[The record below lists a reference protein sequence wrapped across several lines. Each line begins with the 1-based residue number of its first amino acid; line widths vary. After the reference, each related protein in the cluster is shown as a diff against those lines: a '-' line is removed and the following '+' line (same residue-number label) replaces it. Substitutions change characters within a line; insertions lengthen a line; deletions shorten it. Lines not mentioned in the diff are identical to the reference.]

1 MLTERQKKIMIAIVE
16 SYTEN
21 ESSEPVGSSTL
32 SKLSGLDYSTATLRN
47 EMATLEELG
56 YLEKTH
62 TSSGRVPTEKG
73 YRLYVDELMNA
84 TPLVDEVED
93 QVSRLF
99 MDSKLDKKQTAATI
113 LKTIVENKDFSYGAI
128 ILEKTAYNSRIK
140 KLDFVHLK
148 KFKGL
153 FLMVTDQGLVLS
165 REVNIPE
172 GINITNIS
180 NVTTYLDEKLHDVL
194 LNDFKNAKRFEFSD
208 EGFFDYMSNALAVV
222 EFCINNFQR
231 LVDDKKT
238 IIGQYNILKHHDF
251 ADLQLAQEYLETL
264 KNESIY
270 QIVEFDNG
278 PIPVIGNLDNANIT
292 IKIGSEHSLKV
303 MQHCSSITAYYQSR
317 NGTGAITVF
326 GPLRMKYRYVVAL
339 LNGIVQNMK

>member
-1 MLTERQKKIMIAIVE
+1 
-16 SYTEN
+16 
-21 ESSEPVGSSTL
+21 
-32 SKLSGLDYSTATLRN
+32 
-47 EMATLEELG
+47 
-56 YLEKTH
+56 
-62 TSSGRVPTEKG
+62 
-73 YRLYVDELMNA
+73 
-84 TPLVDEVED
+84 
-93 QVSRLF
+93 
-99 MDSKLDKKQTAATI
+99 
-113 LKTIVENKDFSYGAI
+113 
-128 ILEKTAYNSRIK
+128 
-140 KLDFVHLK
+140 
-148 KFKGL
+148 
-153 FLMVTDQGLVLS
+153 MVTDQGLVLS

-180 NVTTYLDEKLHDVL
+180 NVTTYLDEKLHDDL

-222 EFCINNFQR
+222 EFCIHNFQR